1 MKHTKPENL
10 DALIRDLGISRRQ
23 GAGDVQITDLT
34 DDSRAATPGCLF
46 VARQGEGWRDYVAQ
60 GVERGAVAVV
70 AAEAIEVPEGV
81 ALLLAERVDQ
91 ALAGRI
97 AARFFGEPAK
107 QLKLLGVTGTNGKTT
122 VATLIQH
129 LLNAHQTKCA
139 FIGTTAIDTGH
150 SDGPRPAE
158 LTTPGAIDLQRL
170 FAEMVAQGRTACA
183 MEVSSHALDQGR
195 VDGLDF
201 AVAVFTNLTQDH
213 LDYHGTMENYAA
225 TKAKLFGSL
234 SREAT
239 AVINVDVSY
248 GYEHVMSEATEARLR
263 WTSTKLNPA
272 NSYGS
277 PGSPA
282 VAQPI
287 ELAASYSTARFV
299 GEWGSVE
306 ARLPVVGDHNLSN
319 VLQAI
324 SAADAVCSMRQG
336 LRAALESLPV
346 VPGRL
351 EPVKAEAADAPAVLV
366 DYAHTPD
373 ALMNVLA
380 ALRPLTSGRLIT
392 VFGCGGDR
400 DRTKRPLMAKA
411 AAELSDVAYLTSDN
425 PRTEDPQQILDDT
438 LAGMPGALIERVT
451 SEIDRAAAIR
461 AAVMS
466 ASPNDTVLIAG
477 KGHEDYQIL
486 GTEKIHFDDR
496 EHAAAAL
503 KAWVAAHPSG
513 SPA

>member
-129 LLNAHQTKCA
+129 LLNAHQTKCG

-150 SDGPRPAE
+150 TDGPRPAE

-170 FAEMVAQGRTACA
+170 FAEMVAHGCTACA

-225 TKAKLFGSL
+225 AKAKLLDQLAGDGV
-234 SREAT
+234 
-239 AVINVDVSY
+239 AVINCEDPGLKFLRLQPRVEEVVLTAVSHEL
-248 GYEHVMSEATEARLR
+248 GHADAAAWPLALSASGSRARFAGPWGSFEATLPLIGRHNLMNALQ
-263 WTSTKLNPA
+263 A
-272 NSYGS
+272 
-277 PGSPA
+277 
-282 VAQPI
+282 
-287 ELAASYSTARFV
+287 LAAAHAVVPWSERS
-299 GEWGSVE
+299 WPHDLE
-306 ARLPVVGDHNLSN
+306 ALP
-319 VLQAI
+319 Q
-324 SAADAVCSMRQG
+324 
-336 LRAALESLPV
+336 

-351 EPVKAEAADAPAVLV
+351 EAVSLTESHISQDAPAVLV

-373 ALMNVLA
+373 ALINALA
-380 ALRPLTSGRLIT
+380 ALRPLTPGRLIC

-400 DRTKRPLMAKA
+400 DRSKRPKMA
-411 AAELSDVAYLTSDN
+411 AAAFDGADLLWLTSDN
-425 PRTEDPQQILDDT
+425 PRTEDPQRILND
-438 LAGMPGALIERVT
+438 AVMGVPRKRRRVLT
-451 SEIDRAAAIR
+451 IEIDRERAIR
-461 AAVMS
+461 AAVLEATLS
-466 ASPNDTVLIAG
+466 DTVLIAG

-496 EHAAAAL
+496 EHAAEAL
-503 KAWVAAHPSG
+503 KAWVAAQPSG
-513 SPA
+513 GAA